1 MVYIYIYGIYI
12 YGIYINIYTYMVY
25 IYGVYIYMV
34 YIYIYGIY
42 TWYIYIYIFG
52 LTILITYCED
62 QEDLLRCLGPWL
74 ELLQLG
80 HYLEEAPGR
89 GMER

>member
-1 MVYIYIYGIYI
+1 MVYIYSIYIYGIYI
-12 YGIYINIYTYMVY
+12 YMVF
-25 IYGVYIYMV
+25 IYIYMV
-34 YIYIYGIY
+34 YIYII
-42 TWYIYIYIFG
+42 G
-52 LTILITYCED
+52 LTRLISHCED

-80 HYLEEAPGR
+80 HYLEEAPGQ

>member
-1 MVYIYIYGIYI
+1 MVYIYII
-12 YGIYINIYTYMVY
+12 
-25 IYGVYIYMV
+25 
-34 YIYIYGIY
+34 
-42 TWYIYIYIFG
+42 G